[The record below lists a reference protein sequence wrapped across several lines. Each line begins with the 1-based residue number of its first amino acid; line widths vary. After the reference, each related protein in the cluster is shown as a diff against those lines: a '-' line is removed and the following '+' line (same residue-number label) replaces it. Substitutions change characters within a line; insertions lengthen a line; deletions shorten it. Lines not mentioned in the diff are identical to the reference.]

1 MGTSGDEMMSY
12 DRSNNRGEVVGT
24 VASSRALEDRV
35 ARRGGGNGGRQRMRH
50 YTQAEAVLSLT
61 EPVEKGDLLELRPVD
76 DPSQFLTVHAEADAP
91 AGATITCLAA
101 RPVPAGSIVSVIRS
115 QNAIDAAARAAAA
128 DVSRRRPVRVRVVA
142 RLGQPFRV
150 ELACADGEATAAA
163 EGFVVEAARTRPV
176 SQEDLVEHVGRMG
189 GGPFEPVSF
198 DVEMDEGCGMGFS
211 AVHKVRAQAVKSLV
225 EALLAPYGERQA
237 ATAPVPSDQLREE
250 RREAVRVEA
259 GVPAAADVEPVEP
272 CACALVADPECAR
285 AALEAGAERVYATVD
300 DLARGD
306 WPEGVI
312 PWLDEVCREADHA
325 RLDPWVRAGEP
336 VAVGNISELAL
347 AAERG
352 AAAEVRPCIPVHN
365 KSALLAME
373 AAGAKAVWLSCE
385 LTLEEACELARAA
398 SVPVGLSVLGRERA
412 MTSEHCVLQA
422 LGRCVHNCEKCPQ
435 RARRLS
441 LRDIDGNLL
450 PVRTDVNGRSRI
462 WAAHPLDAT
471 PQADQLVEAGVRW
484 LLADCTLLGPKETTF
499 AVERVCRAIAAAKA
513 GRRPAARLAGATS
526 GHLFAGIG

>member
-1 MGTSGDEMMSY
+1 M
-12 DRSNNRGEVVGT
+12 
-24 VASSRALEDRV
+24 
-35 ARRGGGNGGRQRMRH
+35 
-50 YTQAEAVLSLT
+50 
-61 EPVEKGDLLELRPVD
+61 
-76 DPSQFLTVHAEADAP
+76 
-91 AGATITCLAA
+91 
-101 RPVPAGSIVSVIRS
+101 
-115 QNAIDAAARAAAA
+115 
-128 DVSRRRPVRVRVVA
+128 
-142 RLGQPFRV
+142 
-150 ELACADGEATAAA
+150 
-163 EGFVVEAARTRPV
+163 
-176 SQEDLVEHVGRMG
+176 
-189 GGPFEPVSF
+189 
-198 DVEMDEGCGMGFS
+198 
-211 AVHKVRAQAVKSLV
+211 
-225 EALLAPYGERQA
+225 
-237 ATAPVPSDQLREE
+237 
-250 RREAVRVEA
+250 
-259 GVPAAADVEPVEP
+259 
-272 CACALVADPECAR
+272 
-285 AALEAGAERVYATVD
+285 D

-325 RLDPWVRAGEP
+325 RLDPWVRQGEP

-441 LRDIDGNLL
+441 LKDIDGNLL

-471 PQADQLVEAGVRW
+471 PQTDQLVEAGVRW